1 VAANRAPLVTK
12 LQPNGSLIVTV
23 SGDAATFAIVRR
35 DGANGLNW
43 EDQVMRPISRLALTV
58 TFLASA
64 VAAISS
70 AQAQGP
76 RGPFLV
82 LGRCPPDAGP
92 LGAVGF
98 RNVGRN
104 DRNEGA
110 RNYIRISLCSYRPR
124 PLTLVS
130 RRSDCPGRII
140 SRTRFQNVAN
150 NDFNEGAPNFVRLGL
165 CQTGPLRRQYL
176 ISTRG
181 CPPQMR
187 TQSVVRF
194 KNVGNRDFN
203 EGAPNFVAIALCR
216 GFRQ

>member
-1 VAANRAPLVTK
+1 
-12 LQPNGSLIVTV
+12 
-23 SGDAATFAIVRR
+23 
-35 DGANGLNW
+35 
-43 EDQVMRPISRLALTV
+43 MRPISRLALTV
-58 TFLASA
+58 TFLASV
-64 VAAISS
+64 VAAVSS
-70 AQAQGP
+70 VQAQGR

-82 LGRCPPDAGP
+82 LGRCPQDAVG
-92 LGAVGF
+92 LGRVGF
-98 RNVGRN
+98 RNVGKN

-110 RNYIRISLCSYRPR
+110 RNYIRISMCSYRPR
-124 PLTLVS
+124 RLLLVG

-165 CQTGPLRRQYL
+165 CQTGPLRSDYL
-176 ISTRG
+176 ISTRR

-203 EGAPNFVAIALCR
+203 EGAPNFVAIVLCR
-216 GFRQ
+216 GFRR